1 MSELFTTIARTPNEE
16 ELDFNKR
23 IAAEVTSKSF
33 QNAWTMSEI
42 VVSEGYESPYLFGRK
57 LRELVDDHN
66 ATVFRF
72 HTVDGQPRYVAFGPT
87 GAAVYDPT
95 QRAQKPTQ
103 PTQIDYYEAADGLGR

>member
-1 MSELFTTIARTPNEE
+1 MSQLFTTIERQDSEE
-16 ELDFNKR
+16 ALDFNKR
-23 IAAEVTSKSF
+23 IAAEVTGKSF
-33 QNAWTMSEI
+33 QDAWTASE
-42 VVSEGYESPYLFGRK
+42 VVVTEGYESPYLFGRK
-57 LRELVDDHN
+57 LRGMVGDDN

-103 PTQIDYYEAADGLGR
+103 PTQIDYYEAADGLSR